1 MGFLASWALSS
12 AAAGGP
18 MRYFRMLTNAVLAG
32 ALAAVYVAILFLQ
45 LNPHLPLELGVVWPL
60 LVVVIGFY
68 GVHAAAIFYTLIV
81 LRQVMSSE
89 VLSPGWL
96 SLRLLSWLSAAA
108 ASGAA
113 LLMWLN
119 QRGLRT
125 ALAEEAARRLGVG
138 TVVMGLC
145 ALALLAI
152 AVVHYSFGRRG
163 SVVGA
168 SLFGLAV
175 VASVS
180 LPIVA
185 RGEAVPRRLGAYPL
199 EVGSWSLPSTG
210 RSRVLMLLLDG
221 ASLDYLSL
229 ATAEGRLPNFGR
241 MMDSGAAMH
250 LATLRPT
257 QPEPVWATVATGKYP
272 PQHGVISTSTYAF
285 GTDLGRL
292 ELLPDHCF
300 AQALVYLGFLDEEPA
315 SSATLR
321 SRPLWSVLSG
331 QGVPVGIVGWPLTH
345 PVQPVHGFLVSDQFH
360 LMADPRLDPRAA
372 EAAYPEDVAIVDA
385 TAMRAVGSRGAA
397 HGAESDL
404 DGTLAP
410 PAEVAPI
417 WRDRLYGRIANE
429 LRDQFTEVRLF
440 AVRYRGLDLAGHS
453 FLPPQT
459 PLPFMGLGDSQG
471 DVSSL
476 ETYYREVDVEVGEVL
491 EILGP
496 DDLFVVVSGFGMEP
510 VSVTKRL
517 LALAVG
523 DPDTT
528 GTHENAPDGFLLAY
542 GAQVEPGRRSRG
554 SVVDVAPTLLYYLGV
569 PIARD
574 VEGVARTD
582 IFTASLTEKLPI
594 SFVPSY
600 DR

>member
-1 MGFLASWALSS
+1 
-12 AAAGGP
+12 
-18 MRYFRMLTNAVLAG
+18 MRYFRILTNAVLAG
-32 ALAAVYVAILFLQ
+32 VLVAAYVAILFLQ
-45 LNPHLPLELGVVWPL
+45 LNPHLPLDPGVVWPL
-60 LVVVIGFY
+60 LAVVIGFY
-68 GVHAAAIFYTLIV
+68 GVHAAVIFYTLIV
-81 LRQVMSSE
+81 LRQVVSSE
-89 VLSPGWL
+89 LLSPGWL
-96 SLRLLSWLSAAA
+96 SLRLLSWLSAMA

-168 SLFGLAV
+168 SLFSLAV
-175 VASVS
+175 VASVT
-180 LPIVA
+180 LPVVA

-199 EVGSWSLPSTG
+199 EVGSWSLPATG

-229 ATAEGRLPNFGR
+229 ATAEGRMPNFGR
-241 MMDSGAAMH
+241 MLDSGAAMH

-272 PQHGVISTSTYAF
+272 PRHGVISTSTYAF
-285 GTDLGRL
+285 GTDVVHL

-300 AQALVYLGFLDEEPA
+300 AQALVYLGFLDEVPA

-321 SRPLWSVLSG
+321 ARPIWSVLSG
-331 QGVPVGIVGWPLTH
+331 QGVQVGIVGWPLTH

-360 LMADPRLDPRAA
+360 LMSDPRLDPGAP
-372 EAAYPEDVAIVDA
+372 EAAYPEDVVAVSA
-385 TAMRAVGSRGAA
+385 MAMRAVGDQGAV
-397 HGAESDL
+397 HGPESDP
-404 DGTLAP
+404 DGALAP

-417 WRDRLYGRIANE
+417 WRDRVYSRIAGE
-429 LRDQFTEVRLF
+429 LRSRFSDVRLF

-459 PLPFMGLGDSQG
+459 PLPFLGLGESQG
-471 DVSSL
+471 NVASL
-476 ETYYREVDVEVGEVL
+476 ETYYREVDAEVGEML
-491 EILGP
+491 GILGP
-496 DDLFVVVSGFGMEP
+496 DDLFIVVSGFGMES

-517 LALAVG
+517 LALAMG
-523 DPDTT
+523 DPDAT

-542 GAQVEPGRRSRG
+542 GAHVEAGRRSRG
-554 SVVDVAPTLLYYLGV
+554 SVVDVVPTVLYYLGV

-582 IFTASLTEKLPI
+582 IFASSLTEKLPI